1 MDMLLGG
8 LAFAAIISGN
18 SRRPLPFIVRGN
30 AAGWKRPPY
39 RISIIAKCSLAR
51 KIDCGGL
58 PSHNPLQVRTK

>member
-1 MDMLLGG
+1 MLE
-8 LAFAAIISGN
+8 LAASRSRRSFSGN
-18 SRRPLPFIVRGN
+18 SRRSLPFTVRGN